1 MKFHLR
7 AIGYFVFYRF
17 MGACITRPE
26 QFGLIPQ
33 DQTLPEVAAF
43 NLVAISKVLRTTF
56 MLAEEKSGPYCSMN
70 EWILEKHD
78 QVREYIKDVID
89 VEDAEE
95 KLKVNKYAQY
105 ASKDKTVIVIPL
117 KDMCQLHQLLF
128 ENKPELTTDEKDH
141 LAVILDEIG
150 KVRRVPDSNHE
161 EVQLTL
167 NNKFPPA
174 LRKDEIK
181 KNVKTETINEAIKV
195 LRKIPGFSGD
205 TFLEIFVR
213 MKLHCKKIGEDQL
226 ANEVN
231 QVIANLQNLAKYG
244 LVSPKDG
251 FNSFLKDI
259 SDEIQERH
267 ARRQE
272 HLKEL
277 ERLKVAISE
286 LEEAKKHMD
295 QKNKDFKDYLDSVR
309 LRAKQNFKP
318 KTKSFKFKE
327 LSNGKIRVIADSE
340 IPVPQQGKVV
350 FEITHAETE
359 KFLIKGK
366 IKGIAAFS
374 RNFELNLSD
383 LLTAKENGEDIIDT
397 DI

>member
-1 MKFHLR
+1 
-7 AIGYFVFYRF
+7 
-17 MGACITRPE
+17 
-26 QFGLIPQ
+26 
-33 DQTLPEVAAF
+33 
-43 NLVAISKVLRTTF
+43 
-56 MLAEEKSGPYCSMN
+56 
-70 EWILEKHD
+70 
-78 QVREYIKDVID
+78 
-89 VEDAEE
+89 
-95 KLKVNKYAQY
+95 
-105 ASKDKTVIVIPL
+105 
-117 KDMCQLHQLLF
+117 
-128 ENKPELTTDEKDH
+128 
-141 LAVILDEIG
+141 
-150 KVRRVPDSNHE
+150 
-161 EVQLTL
+161 
-167 NNKFPPA
+167 
-174 LRKDEIK
+174 
-181 KNVKTETINEAIKV
+181 
-195 LRKIPGFSGD
+195 
-205 TFLEIFVR
+205 
-213 MKLHCKKIGEDQL
+213 L

-286 LEEAKKHMD
+286 LEEAKKHME
-295 QKNKDFKDYLDSVR
+295 QKNKDFKDYLESVR

-327 LSNGKIRVIADSE
+327 LANGKIRVIADSE

-350 FEITHAETE
+350 FEITHSETE

-383 LLTAKENGEDIIDT
+383 LLTAKENGEDIFDT
-397 DI
+397 EKGLELNVPATLLFLTLNFYKYQK